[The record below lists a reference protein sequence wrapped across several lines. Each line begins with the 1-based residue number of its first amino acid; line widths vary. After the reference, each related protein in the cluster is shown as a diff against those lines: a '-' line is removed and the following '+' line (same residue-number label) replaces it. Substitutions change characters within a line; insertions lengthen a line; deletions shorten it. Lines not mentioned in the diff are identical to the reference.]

1 MPEHHTVLGGK
12 VHLYKRDDDSRYW
25 QCASYLA
32 GKNRRESTK
41 EESLAKAK
49 DFAED
54 WYLGLR
60 GKLRDG
66 VLITEKTFRDAAA
79 QFEREYEIITEG
91 QRNRVY
97 VNDNKRRLRIHL
109 VPFFGNM
116 GLSKINQ
123 TTAAHAF
130 GPLFRQHGAFKNKP
144 NDGCASIWSPFSAT
158 WGFQK

>member
-1 MPEHHTVLGGK
+1 MPEHHTILACK
-12 VHLYKRDDDSRYW
+12 VHVYKRKDDSRYW

-32 GKNRRESTK
+32 GKNRREATK

-54 WYLGLR
+54 GILGLR
-60 GKLRDG
+60 GKIHDG
-66 VLITEKTFRDAAA
+66 LLVKEKTFRDAAV

-97 VNDNKRRLRIHL
+97 ANDHKRRLRIHL

-116 GLSKINQ
+116 GLSKINPGQ
-123 TTAAHAF
+123 VQEYRIHRREEAIE
-130 GPLFRQHGAFKNKP
+130 GAWQ
-144 NDGCASIWSPFSAT
+144 ASRPGIRCTRKS
-158 WGFQK
+158 